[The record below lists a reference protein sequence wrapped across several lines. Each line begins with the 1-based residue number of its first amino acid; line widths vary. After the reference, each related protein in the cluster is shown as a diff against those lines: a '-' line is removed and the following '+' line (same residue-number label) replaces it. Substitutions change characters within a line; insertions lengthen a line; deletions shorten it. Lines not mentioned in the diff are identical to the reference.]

1 MTRSTNG
8 FCSES
13 ARLAVDGSLLP
24 HGTTFFLSSFGFLLA
39 FSFSYCAT
47 DLLSRRSHSND
58 DGITLLSEFQK
69 FKTVNGK
76 KPNEPRGPHSWDKV
90 FGYDK
95 FHRLVPPW
103 HCKGAPRPWSRPG
116 SSQPLVVTHRA
127 RLFLSPN
134 INKVANNST
143 SKGQLAHPK
152 PTGERGTLK
161 EGRTRLMAQQ
171 ESSPYLKRG

>member
-13 ARLAVDGSLLP
+13 ARLAGDGSLLP
-24 HGTTFFLSSFGFLLA
+24 HGTI
-39 FSFSYCAT
+39 FSFFFWFFSWFFFFSITPLTC
-47 DLLSRRSHSND
+47 LPRRSHSND
-58 DGITLLSEFQK
+58 DGIILLFEFQK
-69 FKTVNGK
+69 FKTVREKNS
-76 KPNEPRGPHSWDKV
+76 EPRGPHSWDKV

-95 FHRLVPPW
+95 FHRQVPLW
-103 HCKGAPRPWSRPG
+103 HCKHAPRPMAPAWFLPASCRDT
-116 SSQPLVVTHRA
+116 SCTT
-127 RLFLSPN
+127 FLSPN

-161 EGRTRLMAQQ
+161 EGGARLMAQQ